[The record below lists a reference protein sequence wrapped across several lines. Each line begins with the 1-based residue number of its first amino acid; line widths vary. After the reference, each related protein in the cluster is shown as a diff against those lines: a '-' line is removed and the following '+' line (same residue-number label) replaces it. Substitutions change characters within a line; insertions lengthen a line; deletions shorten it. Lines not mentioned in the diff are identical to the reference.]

1 MAESLVREFDGL
13 LDERLDVQDVVC
25 EAQNLLRLSR
35 PITAV
40 YSITR
45 KIIWYES
52 TILNANVLGGL
63 TKSRPHDRTRPHSPT
78 TTTARSQ

>member
-1 MAESLVREFDGL
+1 MPESLVKEFHSL

-40 YSITR
+40 YSIIR
-45 KIIWYES
+45 QIIWYG
-52 TILNANVLGGL
+52 IRI
-63 TKSRPHDRTRPHSPT
+63 TKH
-78 TTTARSQ
+78 